1 MSSDLHWI
9 TSMISEAR
17 KTHILV
23 PDALWTQIEGLVKGR
38 LSERQL
44 SSGEF
49 TTIARGLIA
58 TMSPAPP
65 NVERHGEN

>member
-1 MSSDLHWI
+1 MSTDLHWI
-9 TSMISEAR
+9 TSMIAEAR
-17 KTHILV
+17 KTDIAI
-23 PDALWTQIEGLVKGR
+23 PDQLWTQLEGLVRGT

-44 SSGEF
+44 SSGELM
-49 TTIARGLIA
+49 TIAKALIA